1 MARSRLVITA
11 IDIELHIEGQ
21 FVASWDK
28 LPMFNYPKELKPAP
42 RSRHMLVVTSF
53 PLFVA
58 GSTSSEQRDAYTHGM
73 KLKQDE
79 QQS

>member
-28 LPMFNYPKELKPAP
+28 LPMFNYPKELKPGIEAMLDQAFAYGRII
-42 RSRHMLVVTSF
+42 RSEEVSATRKGLI
-53 PLFVA
+53 
-58 GSTSSEQRDAYTHGM
+58 R
-73 KLKQDE
+73 
-79 QQS
+79 